1 MTLAKYI
8 DMYIEQVK
16 SGARQT
22 EQGRNYAPSTIKSI
36 VTALNQWKAF
46 QQSVHKVYDFDDID
60 MKCYYDYTT
69 LLKNKTKVVDG
80 VQVFDGYSINSVGK
94 CIKELKAILYTAE
107 VEGSTKPR
115 KNKTRN
121 QGERHHLHR
130 HKSEENRCKSG
141 NSLLERVA

>member
-22 EQGRNYAPSTIKSI
+22 ELGRNYAPSTIKSI
-36 VTALNQWKAF
+36 VTAMNQWKAF

-69 LLKNKTKVVDG
+69 FLKNKTKVVDC

-94 CIKELKAILYTAE
+94 CIKELKAILYFTRQKLKDITTTTS
-107 VEGSTKPR
+107 V
-115 KNKTRN
+115 KTRN
-121 QGERHHLHR
+121 SKEPALR
-130 HKSEENRCKSG
+130 
-141 NSLLERVA
+141 

>member
-46 QQSVHKVYDFDDID
+46 QQSVHKVYDYDIMKITGNATPAMLRKYIKAENLTVVEKITDKYNYFD
-60 MKCYYDYTT
+60 
-69 LLKNKTKVVDG
+69 
-80 VQVFDGYSINSVGK
+80 
-94 CIKELKAILYTAE
+94 
-107 VEGSTKPR
+107 
-115 KNKTRN
+115 
-121 QGERHHLHR
+121 
-130 HKSEENRCKSG
+130 
-141 NSLLERVA
+141 